1 VKVTRV
7 SCGNCGRSIDQPPD
21 LDPSER
27 EPYPDCGS
35 MARVFEAHGSALVG
49 TTATLALE
57 KVHEEIVRHWGWLL
71 ASIGITV
78 GGSFLGFFLVGFLGV
93 VVGLALGLVS
103 YLTGRR
109 GETVVREIE
118 RR

>member
-1 VKVTRV
+1 
-7 SCGNCGRSIDQPPD
+7 
-21 LDPSER
+21 
-27 EPYPDCGS
+27 
-35 MARVFEAHGSALVG
+35 MARVFETHGSALVG

-57 KVHEEIVRHWGWLL
+57 KVHEEIVRNWGWLL
-71 ASIGITV
+71 VSIGITV

-109 GETVVREIE
+109 GETVMREIE

>member
-1 VKVTRV
+1 VDVTRV
-7 SCGNCGRSIDQPPD
+7 SCGNCGRSLDQAPD
-21 LDPSER
+21 LEPSER
-27 EPYPDCGS
+27 EPCPDCGS
-35 MARVFEAHGSALVG
+35 LARVFDVHGSALVG
-49 TTATLALE
+49 TTATLVLE

-71 ASIGITV
+71 VSLGITV
-78 GGSFLGFFLVGFLGV
+78 GGSFLGFFLVGYLGV
-93 VVGLALGLVS
+93 VVGLVLGLVS